1 VNFCSGD
8 ETCRNP
14 PGRANHAITCPRF
27 EGANLTTTLSPRQF
41 ALLCNVLPLCASTG
55 GTVTSWIRSAGRNA
69 RVGGCLHSKH
79 LTGDAV
85 DVVYDGPPPI
95 LDVVRSFFGPHAR
108 VLRETAPGTNPPV
121 FSHDHIESAL

>member
-1 VNFCSGD
+1 M
-8 ETCRNP
+8 
-14 PGRANHAITCPRF
+14 
-27 EGANLTTTLSPRQF
+27 TTTLSPRH
-41 ALLCNVLPLCASTG
+41 
-55 GTVTSWIRSAGRNA
+55 VTSWIRSATRNA

-108 VLRETAPGTNPPV
+108 VIREEVTGV